1 MKRTSALFFIL
12 VSLFFSG
19 SVLAEITTD
28 TPVVS
33 EQSDYIL
40 TLNSLSQEEQEWFR
54 IFQEG
59 TFLINGWKSI
69 TEELLASTPEN
80 LREHQ
85 KKRLDRLG
93 LKIGL
98 EWSKD
103 NDIRRVDTR
112 MLQQWGKALK
122 KTAKKNPEQLPEII
136 VSIDQEINNILN

>member
-1 MKRTSALFFIL
+1 MKPTSALFIIL
-12 VSLFFSG
+12 VSLFVSG
-19 SVLAEITTD
+19 PVRAEITGD
-28 TPVVS
+28 TQVVAA
-33 EQSDYIL
+33 QPDYTL
-40 TLNSLSQEEQEWFR
+40 ALNSLSPEEREWFR
-54 IFQEG
+54 TFQEG
-59 TFLINGWKSI
+59 TFLIDGWQTI

-85 KKRLDRLG
+85 KKRLDQLG

-122 KTAKKNPEQLPEII
+122 KTAKKNPEQLSEVI
-136 VSIDQEINNILN
+136 VSIDQEISHILN

>member
-1 MKRTSALFFIL
+1 M
-12 VSLFFSG
+12 
-19 SVLAEITTD
+19 AEITTD

-33 EQSDYIL
+33 QQSDYIL
-40 TLNSLSQEEQEWFR
+40 TLNSLNQEERRWFKT
-54 IFQEG
+54 FQEG
-59 TFLINGWKSI
+59 TFLIDGWQTI
-69 TEELLASTPEN
+69 TEELLANTPEE

-112 MLQQWGKALK
+112 MLQQWGKTLK
-122 KTAKKNPEQLPEII
+122 KTAKKNPDQLPEII
-136 VSIDQEINNILN
+136 VSIDQEI

>member
-12 VSLFFSG
+12 VSLFLSG
-19 SVLAEITTD
+19 TVRAEITD
-28 TPVVS
+28 DISAVS
-33 EQSDYIL
+33 TLSDYTH
-40 TLNSLSQEEQEWFR
+40 TLSSLSQEERRWFKT
-54 IFQEG
+54 FQEG
-59 TFLINGWKSI
+59 TFLIDGWQTI
-69 TEELLASTPEN
+69 TKELLANTPEN

-136 VSIDQEINNILN
+136 VSIDQEISNILN

>member
-28 TPVVS
+28 TPVLS
-33 EQSDYIL
+33 EQSEYIL
-40 TLNSLSQEEQEWFR
+40 TLNSLSLEEQEWFR
-54 IFQEG
+54 TFQEG
-59 TFLINGWKSI
+59 TFLIDGWQTI

-85 KKRLDRLG
+85 KKRLDQLG

-98 EWSKD
+98 EWSRD

-122 KTAKKNPEQLPEII
+122 KTAKKNPEQLPEVI
-136 VSIDQEINNILN
+136 VSIDQEINSILN

>member
-1 MKRTSALFFIL
+1 MKLTSALFFIL
-12 VSLFFSG
+12 ISLFFSG
-19 SVLAEITTD
+19 AVLAEITTD
-28 TPVVS
+28 TPVLS
-33 EQSDYIL
+33 EQSDYPL
-40 TLNSLSQEEQEWFR
+40 TPDRLSPEEQKWFR

-59 TFLINGWKSI
+59 TFLIDGWQAI

-85 KKRLDRLG
+85 KKRLDQLG

-122 KTAKKNPEQLPEII
+122 KTAKKNPKQLPEVI
-136 VSIDQEINNILN
+136 VSIDQEVNNILN